1 MDLRHLYRFFTPLSK
16 SNPTLNTLKYTTMY
30 ISVQYIST
38 FMQTKIILDEEEM
51 PKRWYNIQGDLP
63 SPLDPPLN
71 PQTKNPATPSD
82 LAAIFPMELIRQEMS
97 ADRYIDI
104 PGEVQDV
111 LRLWRPTPLYRAT
124 RLEKA
129 LKTPA
134 KIYYKW
140 EGVSPAGSHKPNTA
154 VPQAYYNMKEG
165 VERIATETGAGQ
177 WGSALAFATMLYD
190 IQCSI
195 YMVRSSYTQKPY
207 RKSMMNVWGAEC
219 IPSPSTKTNA
229 GRAMLEKD
237 PDTPGSLGVAI
248 SEAVEDAATHSN
260 THYSLGS
267 VLNHVCLHQ
276 TIIGLECRAQ
286 LASVESYPDI
296 VIGCVGGGS
305 NFAGVS
311 FPFAGDKLIGK
322 HPEVEIIGVEPASC
336 PTLTKGLYAYDY
348 GDEAG
353 LTPIMKMY
361 TLGHDFIPPSI
372 HAGGLRY
379 HGDSPIVS
387 RLVHDGVMRAVS
399 YHQSEV
405 FDAAQTFARS
415 EGFIVAPETSHAV
428 KAAIDEA
435 LKCRKSGEEKTIL
448 FNASGHGDFD
458 MSAYDAYYAGNLSDY
473 EYPDSLIREAL
484 SRLPKV
490 P

>member
-1 MDLRHLYRFFTPLSK
+1 
-16 SNPTLNTLKYTTMY
+16 
-30 ISVQYIST
+30 
-38 FMQTKIILDEEEM
+38 
-51 PKRWYNIQGDLP
+51 
-63 SPLDPPLN
+63 
-71 PQTKNPATPSD
+71 
-82 LAAIFPMELIRQEMS
+82 
-97 ADRYIDI
+97 
-104 PGEVQDV
+104 
-111 LRLWRPTPLYRAT
+111 
-124 RLEKA
+124 
-129 LKTPA
+129 
-134 KIYYKW
+134 
-140 EGVSPAGSHKPNTA
+140 
-154 VPQAYYNMKEG
+154 
-165 VERIATETGAGQ
+165 
-177 WGSALAFATMLYD
+177 
-190 IQCSI
+190 
-195 YMVRSSYTQKPY
+195 
-207 RKSMMNVWGAEC
+207 
-219 IPSPSTKTNA
+219 
-229 GRAMLEKD
+229 MLEKD

-322 HPEVEIIGVEPASC
+322 HPEVDIIGVEPASC